1 MTDNPEPNSTYYNAI
16 QEEQQK
22 NGDLRFQQLQG
33 GFQFGLRYL
42 NHVAFAFKNYV
53 FDYMLRM
60 DDDYFF
66 CMNQFLHELPIPM
79 EPMFHWGW
87 THCIPGISR
96 SEESMVLFSRDLL
109 MLFLYQ
115 DAEKLKCHPSA
126 GQMIALWRTELKM
139 KPIFRHDS
147 RLHHVPIVSKVPS
160 LRTEKNLCQKYMGIH
175 GCYSKDMLLLWE
187 NRGEALTISKVKI
200 NDKRQNLKNN
210 SKLCNDGSE
219 FKWNNFVPRWRFE
232 PKLCLMDPIWKTNHH
247 NILNGIYVGREEKAR
262 R

>member
-42 NHVAFAFKNYV
+42 NHIAFAFKNYV

-115 DAEKLKCHPSA
+115 DAEKIKCHPLA
-126 GQMIALWRTELKM
+126 DQMIGIWRTELKI

-147 RLHHVPIVSKVPS
+147 RLHHHPTVSQVPS

-175 GCYSKDMLLLWE
+175 GCYSQDMLLLWE
-187 NRGEALTISKVKI
+187 NKGEASTVS
-200 NDKRQNLKNN
+200 NGNNLKNY
-210 SKLCNDGSE
+210 SKICTDESD
-219 FKWNNFVPRWRFE
+219 FKWDKFYGFWRFE
-232 PKLCLMDPIWKTNHH
+232 PKLCILDLMWDTSRHSLSK
-247 NILNGIYVGREEKAR
+247 GAYGGREENGH
-262 R
+262 